1 MALLRAGRG
10 LCARLPGAAAE
21 TRVWASTFQEL
32 CRTNGRE
39 EAVVVTDDGNTIV
52 CWHPQP
58 DIPYEMTR
66 PLPAAPPESDS
77 VLKVQAQD
85 TKKLFQRKHPFFV
98 NKALRELT
106 FTNKHKWFPSSEKR
120 FAKKN
125 PPRDREYL

>member
-1 MALLRAGRG
+1 MALLRVGRAV
-10 LCARLPGAAAE
+10 CPRLALVNTESRAWVSSLE
-21 TRVWASTFQEL
+21 EVR
-32 CRTNGRE
+32 RINGRE
-39 EAVVVTDDGNTIV
+39 EAVVMTDDSKTIV

-58 DIPYEMTR
+58 DIPYEMTK
-66 PLPAAPPESDS
+66 PLPEAPTVDS

-85 TKKLFQRKHPFFV
+85 TKKLFKNKHPFFV

-106 FTNKHKWFPSSEKR
+106 FTTKHLPQKR

>member
-1 MALLRAGRG
+1 MCSWIALVVLQDQCFVSERRAWVTTLEEVR
-10 LCARLPGAAAE
+10 RI
-21 TRVWASTFQEL
+21 
-32 CRTNGRE
+32 NGRE
-39 EAVVVTDDGNTIV
+39 EAVVMTDDGKTIV

-58 DIPYEMTR
+58 DIPYEMTA
-66 PLPAAPPESDS
+66 PLPAASAESDS

-85 TKKLFQRKHPFFV
+85 MKKIFQRKHPYFI

-106 FTNKHKWFPSSEKR
+106 FTNKHIWYPRPEKR